1 MSDFAYGDVSGSL
14 REDELTLG
22 YLEQSGVTER
32 LKRKGVTEVAI
43 NRPFEIW
50 IETSADGWLREEAPG

>member
-32 LKRKGVTEVAI
+32 LKAERGY
-43 NRPFEIW
+43 R
-50 IETSADGWLREEAPG
+50 SGY